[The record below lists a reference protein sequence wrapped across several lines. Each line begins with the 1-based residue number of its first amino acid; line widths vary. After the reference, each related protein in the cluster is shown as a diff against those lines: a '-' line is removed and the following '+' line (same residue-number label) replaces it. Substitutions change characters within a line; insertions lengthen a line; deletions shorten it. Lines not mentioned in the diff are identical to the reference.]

1 MAERCAALGHADDTA
16 GRRAVERATAA
27 IVGARLA
34 ALSTGGNR
42 SGAARYALRLAP
54 VDNSESPP
62 LSVVHSTEKAHRSAS
77 ESPPLSV
84 RKPTAERGAKED
96 RGDTEEETRERAPL
110 PLICPRHPHGNAS
123 EPCRTCGDVR
133 RARAALP
140 TVSEPFTVQ
149 PGAAHP
155 GIEHKRVPDGT
166 CALCDARPEVVAA
179 DLAREGIA
187 WPTTL

>member
-1 MAERCAALGHADDTA
+1 MGASLALAALDAAARVGLAHAPTRLLVRFALAAVDSDREPWARLSMAERCAALGHADDTA

-84 RKPTAERGAKED
+84 EPRR
-96 RGDTEEETRERAPL
+96 TEETQRR
-110 PLICPRHPHGNAS
+110 
-123 EPCRTCGDVR
+123 R
-133 RARAALP
+133 RA
-140 TVSEPFTVQ
+140 S
-149 PGAAHP
+149 
-155 GIEHKRVPDGT
+155 
-166 CALCDARPEVVAA
+166 ARPS
-179 DLAREGIA
+179 
-187 WPTTL
+187 P